1 MYAGIGK
8 FYKIGYVHWIGY
20 GLICMAIAI
29 KIAAEHPDSYGYDL
43 LVDILCLIAM
53 VAMAVGSKSL
63 YG

>member
-1 MYAGIGK
+1 
-8 FYKIGYVHWIGY
+8 
-20 GLICMAIAI
+20 MAIAI